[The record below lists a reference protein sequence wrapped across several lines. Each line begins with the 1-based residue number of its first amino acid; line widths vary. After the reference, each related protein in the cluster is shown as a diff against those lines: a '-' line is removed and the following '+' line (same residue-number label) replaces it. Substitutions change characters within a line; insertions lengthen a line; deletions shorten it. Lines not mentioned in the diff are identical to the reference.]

1 MSEHQKQTAFFKALV
16 QDSDSP
22 AQRQLRDRIL
32 KAEDDL
38 RCCRRAMIRVLAL
51 VAVALIGG
59 LYTLVIMP
67 EAVLQHN
74 HSLKKVFEVLTVG
87 SLLSLVSFAGFWLY
101 YRAVLFQVHSEC
113 RRMLFSM
120 LQRNRYEDQPL
131 TDLDFALTH

>member
-1 MSEHQKQTAFFKALV
+1 
-16 QDSDSP
+16 
-22 AQRQLRDRIL
+22 
-32 KAEDDL
+32 
-38 RCCRRAMIRVLAL
+38 MIRVLAL

-131 TDLDFALTH
+131 TDLVYALSH